1 MITNVTTTEQMDHTN
16 HPILYHLGRDPG
28 ERYPIPSWTE
38 EYKNQIR
45 ILMDIWREHL
55 KTLVLGKPRLNW
67 CDKAVMVIG
76 SWVQSAFTKL
86 LN

>member
-1 MITNVTTTEQMDHTN
+1 MDHRN

-55 KTLVLGKPRLNW
+55 KTLILGKPRLNW

-76 SWVQSAFTKL
+76 SWVHSAFIKL
-86 LN
+86 LNLKLNL